1 MNAQAQESAFNSAV
15 FRDHKK
21 RLKELED
28 RRRRQSIAI
37 RTEIRKENRVNE
49 RKMIMKKIEEDHAVI
64 EEKAES
70 FKAMRAYKKKQ
81 EEDRRISL
89 AGRNAEGSRQK
100 QLLEQQRSEQQQ
112 RDHQS
117 YELTWAGQDDAAA
130 YKKQMAEERRQSYE
144 NRNAEGFQQKQLLEQ
159 QRSEQQQRDH
169 ESYELTWAGQDDA
182 AAYKKQMAEERRQSY
197 ENRNAEARQMNLV
210 LKEIK
215 TIAAQKEH
223 ESMMLK
229 WAAQNDA
236 KQYLSECEE
245 QRRQSL
251 QQRAE
256 LARHHRDVEEH
267 ERQDK
272 LENQAKENQ
281 IAAAEARDVNTY
293 KKQLAARD
301 RASLCFRAKEAK
313 LNRLLEESNAI
324 VEKEKEVSKCIFLGL
339 LTYFAAVAITHSPLA
354 SFTPHT
360 VFIVFVRLKT
370 TNWRLPRAMMCETTS
385 KSAKG
390 ATACRS
396 WGEQRR

>member
-1 MNAQAQESAFNSAV
+1 
-15 FRDHKK
+15 
-21 RLKELED
+21 
-28 RRRRQSIAI
+28 
-37 RTEIRKENRVNE
+37 
-49 RKMIMKKIEEDHAVI
+49 
-64 EEKAES
+64 
-70 FKAMRAYKKKQ
+70 
-81 EEDRRISL
+81 
-89 AGRNAEGSRQK
+89 
-100 QLLEQQRSEQQQ
+100 
-112 RDHQS
+112 
-117 YELTWAGQDDAAA
+117 
-130 YKKQMAEERRQSYE
+130 MAEERRQSYE

-169 ESYELTWAGQDDA
+169 QSYELTWAGQDDA

>member
-112 RDHQS
+112 RDHQ
-117 YELTWAGQDDAAA
+117 
-130 YKKQMAEERRQSYE
+130 
-144 NRNAEGFQQKQLLEQ
+144 
-159 QRSEQQQRDH
+159 
-169 ESYELTWAGQDDA
+169 SYELTWAGQDDA